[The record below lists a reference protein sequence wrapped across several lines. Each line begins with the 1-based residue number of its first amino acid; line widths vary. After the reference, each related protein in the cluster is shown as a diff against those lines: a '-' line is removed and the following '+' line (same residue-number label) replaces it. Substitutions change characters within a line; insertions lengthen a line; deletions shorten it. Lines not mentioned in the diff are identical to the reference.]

1 MLSTDFSLTPQFN
14 TFGDLLRYLRSEVQL
29 TQKQLADRL
38 NYAPTYI
45 SRLENNNRIPNV
57 IFVRT
62 KFINALELTHEPRV
76 AAYLI
81 DLAVKA
87 QARYQREGTLGH
99 ALNLMGV

>member
-1 MLSTDFSLTPQFN
+1 MSSTYLSLMPQFS
-14 TFGDLLRYLRSEVQL
+14 TFGDLLRYLRSEAQL

-62 KFINALELTHEPRV
+62 KLIDALELNHEPRI

-99 ALNLMGV
+99 ALKVMGV